1 MEEILRF
8 LHVIG
13 ATVLLGTGAGIA
25 FFMLLA
31 VRTRD
36 AKLIA
41 HVANT
46 VVIADMVFTAS
57 AVIVQPITGYLLA
70 RIVGWPLTEGWL
82 ALSIGLYVLTG
93 LFAHRIRPPLPY
105 LVRLRLPGVS
115 FSAGNHLADA
125 HPPCS
130 WFLVIARTTNDT
142 IKPDVG
148 KMSGL
153 THFKFQKA
161 TDKAPHQS
169 NQFGWYRF
177 N

>member
-36 AKLIA
+36 AKMIA
-41 HVANT
+41 HVAST

-93 LFAHRIRPPLPY
+93 LFWLPVVWIQIKLRDLAKANAQSGTALPTEFDRLYRIWFACGFPAFLSVLAIIWLMLTRPAL
-105 LVRLRLPGVS
+105 G
-115 FSAGNHLADA
+115 F
-125 HPPCS
+125 
-130 WFLVIARTTNDT
+130 W
-142 IKPDVG
+142 
-148 KMSGL
+148 
-153 THFKFQKA
+153 
-161 TDKAPHQS
+161 
-169 NQFGWYRF
+169 
-177 N
+177 

>member
-1 MEEILRF
+1 MEDILRF

-93 LFAHRIRPPLPY
+93 LFWLPVVWIQIKLRDLAKANAQSGTALPTEFDRLYRIWFACGFPAFLSVLAIIWLMLTRPAL
-105 LVRLRLPGVS
+105 G
-115 FSAGNHLADA
+115 F
-125 HPPCS
+125 
-130 WFLVIARTTNDT
+130 W
-142 IKPDVG
+142 
-148 KMSGL
+148 
-153 THFKFQKA
+153 
-161 TDKAPHQS
+161 
-169 NQFGWYRF
+169 
-177 N
+177 